1 MTTTVIGQATGNIG
15 VSGDSDW
22 FKVSLTAGTQYVFNQ
37 IGPLG
42 NGQLSLYDSSGNA
55 VLTGISSSAGQ
66 AIFDPTVS
74 GTYYVGLSAGAGSTG
89 TYTVLESTG
98 ALGTISANTNTTG
111 TLAVGGSASGSLSLT
126 GQHEWYKVTLTAG
139 TGYQFNLAS
148 TDLGSGQVAV
158 YDATGHYIV
167 SGNDNNT
174 IFGNSVFFVPTA
186 TGTYYIDASDTSG
199 GTGNFSVSAVT
210 APYGVAGNINTTG
223 VVTVGGSATGSIA
236 YAGQSDWFKVNLT
249 AGNQYVIDVSG
260 TGVIPSAALY
270 DSTGAQITGTYVS
283 DGAGGDL
290 VTFEPTVS
298 GTYFVAATGVFSTTG
313 SVNVSVSTATPDVL
327 GNNLTTG
334 TVTVGGSAHG
344 TLATATQSDWYKV
357 TLTAGTHYEVS
368 LGGGTLS
375 GSIVTVYDANG
386 NALTTGTGNAANGGA
401 AAYFEPSAT
410 GTYFI
415 GASAGGSSTGTFT
428 LSVATTTADFDA
440 TTATA
445 GTVAVGGTASG
456 NLTNVGQSDWYKVSL
471 TAGTEYSFA
480 VSGALSSPG
489 VALYDSNGNL
499 VTSSPSGVSGTSY
512 TPSSSGTYYV
522 GASSQT
528 GATGA
533 FSVAVSTVK
542 DDFSGDSSTTGTFT
556 APLTAAAA
564 VAEYQAHTLTSAAGI
579 MDSGANIQ
587 ANLNALQTLAAANLL
602 GTISLT
608 DLAAPTITV
617 TPTQIASDAAVLNS
631 IVTPFAL
638 AVTGFSSTVSTFEQN
653 TAYRYIPGTTH
664 QGSNQVVEV
673 SSVTASGGA
682 INLGSGFNVVL
693 IDGDHSDG
701 AGSGGADAFSFNVES
716 NGTVNLLD
724 NNTGK
729 SVAITGDTY
738 LMFDG
743 GARNGDG
750 SFQSVVFVGSAI
762 GGEVTSLYNAA
773 FLRQPD
779 LAGLEYYVAPI
790 TAGTL
795 SLHQTAVNF
804 IASQEFLNKFP
815 TAAAPSDHGGV
826 NDTAFVNTLYQNV
839 LNRSPGAT
847 ELAFYTGELAAGS
860 IDRAQILI
868 NFALSPENQAAVS
881 GLLVNVA
888 NGAYGDSNYL
898 LSASTVFNDVKAGGV
913 LNTAAIDPASIGGSG
928 VTANNITV
936 DSSDAITLAS
946 HAPAISVQLSGTF
959 TNVTVQNSGSTVV
972 DSTYDATITLTGA
985 DGTTL
990 GLGHGGQD
998 TVNLLGG
1005 TNTIINNFVP
1015 GGGST
1020 LNVTNTTDPG
1030 SVQLLDGTAT
1040 PVSGASLTFNAGT
1053 SYVVEI
1059 GTVSASTA
1067 AAVATLANKA
1077 YTPATAAG
1085 EFVTFLTQDAAG
1097 NTEVWFWGST
1107 AGASKGVIPQT
1118 SLANGADVNGN
1129 HLVDASELVH
1139 VATIVGVLPSAL
1151 TANDLA

>member
-1 MTTTVIGQATGNIG
+1 MTTTVIGQATGIVG

-37 IGPLG
+37 IGALP
-42 NGQLSLYDSSGNA
+42 NGQMALYDASGNA
-55 VLTGISSSAGQ
+55 VIAGVSNSAGQ
-66 AIFDPTVS
+66 VIFDPTAS
-74 GTYYVGLSAGAGSTG
+74 GTYYVGVSAGAGSTG
-89 TYTVLESTG
+89 TYTVLESTPS
-98 ALGTISANTNTTG
+98 LGTVSANVNTTG
-111 TLAVGGSASGSLSLT
+111 ALSVGGSATGSLAIT
-126 GQHEWYKVTLTAG
+126 GQHDWYKVSLTAG
-139 TGYQFNLAS
+139 TGYQFNLSS

-158 YDATGHYIV
+158 YDAAGNYIV

-174 IFGNSVFFVPTA
+174 NLGNSVFFVPTT
-186 TGTYYIDASDTSG
+186 TGTYYIDASDTGG
-199 GTGNFSVSAVT
+199 GTGNFNVSAVT
-210 APYGVAGNINTTG
+210 APFGIAGNINTTG
-223 VVTVGGSATGSIA
+223 SVTVGGSATGAIA
-236 YAGQSDWFKVNLT
+236 YAGQSDWFKVSLT
-249 AGNQYVIDVSG
+249 AGSQYVFDVSG
-260 TGVIPSAALY
+260 QGVIPSIALY
-270 DSTGAQITGTYVS
+270 DSTGKQITGTYVS
-283 DGAGGDL
+283 DGSGGDL
-290 VTFEPTVS
+290 ISFEPSVS
-298 GTYFVAATGVFSTTG
+298 GTYFIGAAGVASTTG
-313 SVNVSVSTATPDVL
+313 SVTVSVNTATPDVL
-327 GNNLTTG
+327 GNILTTG
-334 TVTVGGSAHG
+334 TVTVGGSTHG

-415 GASAGGSSTGTFT
+415 GASAPGAATGTFIV
-428 LSVATTTADFDA
+428 SVATTTADFDA
-440 TTATA
+440 TTATT

-456 NLTNVGQSDWYKVSL
+456 NLTNAGQSDWYKVSL
-471 TAGTEYSFA
+471 TAGTEYSFG
-480 VSGALSSPG
+480 VSGALGSPG
-489 VALYDSNGNL
+489 VALYDSNGAL
-499 VTSSPSGVSGTSY
+499 ITSSPGGASSTSY

-522 GASSQT
+522 SASSQT
-528 GATGA
+528 GGTGA
-533 FSVAVSTVK
+533 FSVAVNTVT
-542 DDFSGDSSTTGTFT
+542 DDFAGNSSTTGTFT

-564 VAEYQAHTLTSAAGI
+564 IAEFQAHTLTSAAGI
-579 MDSGANIQ
+579 LDSGANIQ
-587 ANLNALQTLAAANLL
+587 ANLNALQTLAAANLI
-602 GTISLT
+602 GTISLS
-608 DLAAPTITV
+608 DLSAPTITV

-631 IVTPFAL
+631 IATPFAL
-638 AVTGFSSTVSTFEQN
+638 AVSGFSSTVSTFEQN
-653 TAYRYIPGTTH
+653 TAYRYIPGTNH
-664 QGSNQVVEV
+664 SGSNQVVEI
-673 SSVTASGGA
+673 SSVTTAGQA
-682 INLGSGFNVVL
+682 LNLGGGFNVVL
-693 IDGDHSDG
+693 IDGDHSIG
-701 AGSGGADAFSFNVES
+701 AGSGGTDAFSFNVES

-729 SVAITGDTY
+729 SITITGDTY

-750 SFQSVVFVGSAI
+750 SYQSIVFVGSAI
-762 GGEVTSLYNAA
+762 NGEVTSLYNAA

-795 SLHQTAVNF
+795 TLHQTAVNF
-804 IASQEFLNKFP
+804 IASQEFQNDFP
-815 TAAAPSDHGGV
+815 TAAAPSDHGGA

-839 LNRSPGAT
+839 LNRAPGAS
-847 ELAFYTGELAAGS
+847 ELSFYTAELAAGS

-888 NGAYGDSNYL
+888 NGAYGDSNDL

-913 LNTAAIDPASIGGSG
+913 LNTAAIDPTTIGTG
-928 VTANNITV
+928 VTANNISS
-936 DSSDAITLAS
+936 DSSDTLTLSS
-946 HAPAISVQLSGTF
+946 HAPVISVQLSPVF
-959 TNVTVQNSGSTVV
+959 ANIIVQNSGSTVI
-972 DSTYDATITLTGA
+972 DSGADSTITLAGA
-985 DGTTL
+985 DSTTL

-1015 GGGST
+1015 GSGTT
-1020 LNVTNTTDPG
+1020 LNVANTNDPTT
-1030 SVQLLDGTAT
+1030 VQLLNGATA
-1040 PVSGASLTFNAGT
+1040 PVSGAALTFNSGS

-1067 AAVATLANKA
+1067 AAVATQANKA
-1077 YTPATAAG
+1077 YVPASTAG

-1118 SLANGADVNGN
+1118 SLASGADVNGN
-1129 HLVDASELVH
+1129 HLVDAAELVH

-1151 TANDLA
+1151 TVNDLA